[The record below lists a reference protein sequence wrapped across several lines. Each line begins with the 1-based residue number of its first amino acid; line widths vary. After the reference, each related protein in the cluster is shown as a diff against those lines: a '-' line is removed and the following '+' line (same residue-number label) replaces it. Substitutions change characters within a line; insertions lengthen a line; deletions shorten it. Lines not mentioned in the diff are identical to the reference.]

1 MFSKI
6 VLVLMLSSSL
16 IFAMSA
22 SVVQTIAKE
31 ELACIKGLGL
41 KRVNL
46 IVSYRTKHKIN
57 TLEELLSIKGIGKAI
72 VENIRNDKEK
82 KVCTN
87 MHPMVKKKTQG
98 KKKNIKAE

>member
-6 VLVLMLSSSL
+6 ILALILSSSL

-46 IVSYRTKHKIN
+46 IVSYRNKHKIN
-57 TLEELLSIKGIGKAI
+57 SLEELLSVKGIGKVI
-72 VENIRNDKEK
+72 LQNIKNDKEK
-82 KVCTN
+82 KV
-87 MHPMVKKKTQG
+87 
-98 KKKNIKAE
+98 